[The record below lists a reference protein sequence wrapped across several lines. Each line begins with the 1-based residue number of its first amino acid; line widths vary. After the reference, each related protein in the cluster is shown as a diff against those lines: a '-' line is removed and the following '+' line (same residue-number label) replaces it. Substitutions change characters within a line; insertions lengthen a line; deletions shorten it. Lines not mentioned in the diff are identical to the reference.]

1 MTTARATSNEQRP
14 EWRQDAPLVT
24 QYESQ
29 SEKRVRQRSKS
40 LSYVVMYGISPGAH
54 PHRNTR
60 LHVTRKPPRLDWD
73 RKVFSVV
80 VHGLTVR
87 LARGLRLLLDR
98 GGHERVH
105 LVGRVAD
112 PPGYG

>member
-1 MTTARATSNEQRP
+1 MNH
-14 EWRQDAPLVT
+14 
-24 QYESQ
+24 
-29 SEKRVRQRSKS
+29 S
-40 LSYVVMYGISPGAH
+40 LAGLITD

-60 LHVTRKPPRLDWD
+60 LHVTRKPPRQDWD

-80 VHGLTVR
+80 VHGLTER

-112 PPGYG
+112 PPGLGEG